1 MRPSKSIGRGRRGP
15 FPAGEFRRAGV
26 AAALVAG
33 LVVAVGFSLPA
44 QAQWIGAPGGSSD
57 AGASDGASSS
67 APATPAPAAT
77 APAATAP
84 AASAAEPLPN
94 PVTGSAAPDAGFSA
108 APGVMPGAMPDAGL
122 PAMGAPGGFSPGMG
136 MMPTPTRPAG
146 PSPEDIAVCQTQVTK
161 LRTDLETRNGALR
174 KAADRKR
181 PPTELC
187 PLFRNFVSSQQ
198 KFYDYLTANKT
209 KCGVPGEAINDLKS
223 NLTQVASI
231 RDKVCE
237 VAAAGPPPGAGG
249 PPPQG
254 AISQGLG
261 LTSGLP
267 TTSPKGGVFDTLGG
281 DALR

>member
-1 MRPSKSIGRGRRGP
+1 MGPSNSICGWRGP
-15 FPAGEFRRAGV
+15 FPAGEGRRIGM
-26 AAALVAG
+26 AAALLAG
-33 LVVAVGFSLPA
+33 LVLTGSFSVPA
-44 QAQWIGAPGGSSD
+44 HAQWIGAAGGDASATDSPSS
-57 AGASDGASSS
+57 G
-67 APATPAPAAT
+67 APAADAT
-77 APAATAP
+77 APSSTAP
-84 AASAAEPLPN
+84 AASAP
-94 PVTGSAAPDAGFSA
+94 AAPTTDSVTIAPAPDSFGA
-108 APGVMPGAMPDAGL
+108 APGGTFAP
-122 PAMGAPGGFSPGMG
+122 MGTPGGFSPGMG
-136 MMPTPTRPAG
+136 MAPAPTRPAG

-198 KFYDYLTANKT
+198 KFYDYLTANKA
-209 KCGVPGEAINDLKS
+209 KCGVPGEAIKDLKT
-223 NLTQVASI
+223 NLTQVSSI

-237 VAAAGPPPGAGG
+237 IASAGPPPGAGG
-249 PPPQG
+249 PPTQG

-267 TTSPKGGVFDTLGG
+267 TTSPKGGVFDTLVG